1 MSLCHDLADRIV
13 NSKIDSSDHKIIES
27 SNSAILDTIGVTLI
41 GSKSEATRSVI
52 TALDAKNLSDGVLI
66 YGKKLKVSPLDAA
79 MINGTSSHALD
90 FDDCNNTMGGHPTV
104 PILAGL
110 LANGES
116 LHASGQDLIEAY
128 VIGVETICA
137 MAKVLNFHHYEKG
150 WHPTTTLGIF
160 GAVAANARLQ
170 RLDVEKTA
178 TAIAIAASMAAGIKA
193 NFGTFTKPFHVG
205 QCTKNGLLAVR
216 TADAGLTASPVAL
229 EGQQGFFAVY
239 NGEGN
244 YDATRLLEGWGAP
257 YEIVDPGI
265 AVKLYP
271 CCGSTHP
278 AVDAAIALKRE
289 HNLQL
294 SDIESVLS
302 WTHPRRLK
310 HTNRPRVYTGFDGK
324 FSVQYVVSR
333 ALQNGKISLSD
344 FNDDT
349 VNEPEIQKFLE
360 SKIKAEPHPKS
371 KPNEKNVY
379 YAELSIT
386 TKEGKHLQKFV
397 DAPVGRDKDHP
408 LPENALLNKFYDCCD
423 GVLAP
428 EKQSILAKKL
438 QNFQDLS
445 DIQHLSEFIENA
457 TITGS

>member
-1 MSLCHDLADRIV
+1 MSLSHSLADRIQTSV
-13 NSKIDSSDHKIIES
+13 VDLTDKRIIDS
-27 SNSAILDTIGVTLI
+27 SNSAILDTIGVTLM
-41 GSKSEATRSVI
+41 GSKSEATKSV
-52 TALDAKNLSDGVLI
+52 TKALDAKNTPDGALI
-66 YGKKLKVSPLDAA
+66 YGEKRKVSILDAA

-116 LHASGQDLIEAY
+116 IHANGQDFIKAY

-170 RLDVEKTA
+170 GLDVNKTA
-178 TAIAIAASMAAGIKA
+178 TAIAIAASMASGIKV
-193 NFGTFTKPFHVG
+193 NFGTYTKPYHVG
-205 QCTKNGLLAVR
+205 QCTRSGLLAVR
-216 TADAGLTASPVAL
+216 MADAGLTASPVAL
-229 EGQQGFFAVY
+229 EAQQGFFEVY
-239 NGEGN
+239 NGKGN
-244 YDATRLLEGWGAP
+244 YDPNRLLEAWGKP
-257 YEIVDPGI
+257 FEIVHPGI
-265 AVKLYP
+265 AVKLHP

-278 AVDAAIALKRE
+278 AIDAAIALKKE
-289 HNLQL
+289 HNLKL
-294 SDIESVLS
+294 SDVQSVVS

-310 HTNRPRVYTGFDGK
+310 HTNRPEVNTGFDGK

-344 FNDDT
+344 FSDDA
-349 VNEPEIQKFLE
+349 VNEPEIKQFLDAN
-360 SKIKAEPHPKS
+360 IRAEPHPKS
-371 KPNEKNVY
+371 KSNEKNVY

-386 TKEGKHLQKFV
+386 TNDGRHFQKFI

-408 LPENALLNKFYDCCD
+408 LPKNALLNKFYDCCD

-428 EKQSILAKKL
+428 GTETGLANKL

-445 DIQHLSEFIENA
+445 DVQLISEFIENA
-457 TITGS
+457 TIKRP

>member
-229 EGQQGFFAVY
+229 EGQQGFFEVY

-244 YDATRLLEGWGAP
+244 YDTTRLLEGWGAP
-257 YEIVDPGI
+257 FEIVDPGI

-310 HTNRPRVYTGFDGK
+310 HTNRPRVDTGFDGK

-333 ALQNGKISLSD
+333 ALQNGKI
-344 FNDDT
+344 
-349 VNEPEIQKFLE
+349 
-360 SKIKAEPHPKS
+360 
-371 KPNEKNVY
+371 
-379 YAELSIT
+379 
-386 TKEGKHLQKFV
+386 
-397 DAPVGRDKDHP
+397 
-408 LPENALLNKFYDCCD
+408 
-423 GVLAP
+423 
-428 EKQSILAKKL
+428 
-438 QNFQDLS
+438 
-445 DIQHLSEFIENA
+445 
-457 TITGS
+457 

>member
-1 MSLCHDLADRIV
+1 MSLCHSLADRIT
-13 NSKIDSSDHKIIES
+13 NSVIDFTDQHIIGS

-41 GSKSEATRSVI
+41 GSRSEATTSVI
-52 TALDAKNLSDGVLI
+52 KALEVNNKPDGALI
-66 YGKKLKVSPLDAA
+66 YGKKLKIGALDAA

-110 LANGES
+110 LANGEIM
-116 LHASGQDLIEAY
+116 HASGHDLIEAY
-128 VIGVETICA
+128 VICVETICA

-170 RLDVEKTA
+170 GLDVDKTA
-178 TAIAIAASMAAGIKA
+178 TAIAIAASMASGIKA
-193 NFGTFTKPFHVG
+193 NFGTYTKPYHVG
-205 QCTKNGLLAVR
+205 QCTRNGLLAVR
-216 TADAGLTASPVAL
+216 MADAGLTASPVAL
-229 EGQQGFFAVY
+229 EAQQGFFEVY
-239 NGEGN
+239 NGKGN
-244 YDATRLLEGWGAP
+244 YDPDRLLENWGTP
-257 YEIVDPGI
+257 FEIVDPGI
-265 AVKLYP
+265 AVKLHP

-289 HNLQL
+289 HNLKL
-294 SDIESVLS
+294 SDIQSVLS

-310 HTNRPRVYTGFDGK
+310 HTNRPVVNTGFDGK

-344 FNDDT
+344 FSDDV
-349 VNEPEIQKFLE
+349 VNEPEIKQFLE
-360 SKIKAEPHPKS
+360 TKIRAEPHPKS
-371 KPNEKNVY
+371 KPDEKNVY

-386 TKEGKHLQKFV
+386 TKDGRHLQKFV

-423 GVLAP
+423 GVLEP
-428 EKQSILAKKL
+428 GTELSLANRL
-438 QNFQDLS
+438 QNFQDVS
-445 DIQHLSEFIENA
+445 DVTHISEFIENA
-457 TITGS
+457 TIERP

>member
-1 MSLCHDLADRIV
+1 LSLCHDLADRIV
-13 NSKIDSSDHKIIES
+13 NCKIDNSDQKIIEA
-27 SNSAILDTIGVTLI
+27 SNFAILDTIGVTLI
-41 GSKSEATRSVI
+41 GSRSEATRSVLK
-52 TALDAKNLSDGVLI
+52 ALDAKNLSDGVLI
-66 YGKKLKVSPLDAA
+66 YGKKLRLSPLDAA

-116 LHASGQDLIEAY
+116 LHASGQDVIEAY
-128 VIGVETICA
+128 TIGVETICA

-150 WHPTTTLGIF
+150 WHPTTTLGVF

-170 RLDVEKTA
+170 GLDVAKTA
-178 TAIAIAASMAAGIKA
+178 TAIAIAASMASGIKA
-193 NFGTFTKPFHVG
+193 NFGTYTKPYHVG
-205 QCTKNGLLAVR
+205 QCTRNGLLAVR
-216 TADAGLTASPVAL
+216 MADAGLTASPVAL
-229 EGQQGFFAVY
+229 EGQQGFFEVY

-244 YDATRLLEGWGAP
+244 YNTNRLLEGWGEP
-257 YEIVDPGI
+257 FEIVDPGI
-265 AVKLYP
+265 AVKLHP

-289 HNLQL
+289 HNLKL
-294 SDIESVLS
+294 DDIESVLS

-310 HTNRPRVYTGFDGK
+310 HTNRPRVNTGFDGK

-333 ALQNGKISLSD
+333 ALHNGKISLSD
-344 FNDDT
+344 FDDDT
-349 VNEPEIQKFLE
+349 VNEPGIQKFLE

-371 KPNEKNVY
+371 KPSEKNVY

-386 TKEGKHLQKFV
+386 TKDGKHLKKFV

-408 LPENALLNKFYDCCD
+408 LPENALLEKFYDCCD
-423 GVLAP
+423 SVLKSGTEA
-428 EKQSILAKKL
+428 ELAKK
-438 QNFQDLS
+438 
-445 DIQHLSEFIENA
+445 IQHLHKVADVQYISEFIENA
-457 TITGS
+457 TIERS

>member
-1 MSLCHDLADRIV
+1 LSLCHDLADRIV
-13 NSKIDSSDHKIIES
+13 NSGIDNSDHKIIEAS
-27 SNSAILDTIGVTLI
+27 KSAILDTIGVTLI

-52 TALDAKNLSDGVLI
+52 KALDAKNSSDGVLI
-66 YGKKLKVSPLDAA
+66 YGKKLRLSPLDAA

-116 LHASGQDLIEAY
+116 LHASGQDVIEAY
-128 VIGVETICA
+128 TIGVETICA

-150 WHPTTTLGIF
+150 WHPTTTLGVF

-170 RLDVEKTA
+170 GLDVAKTA
-178 TAIAIAASMAAGIKA
+178 TAIAIAASMASGIKA
-193 NFGTFTKPFHVG
+193 NFGTYTKPYHVG
-205 QCTKNGLLAVR
+205 QCTRNGLLAVR
-216 TADAGLTASPVAL
+216 MADAGLTASPVAL
-229 EGQQGFFAVY
+229 EGQQGFFEVY
-239 NGEGN
+239 NGAGN
-244 YDATRLLEGWGAP
+244 YNTNRLLEGWGEP
-257 YEIVDPGI
+257 FEIVDPGI
-265 AVKLYP
+265 AVKLHP

-289 HNLQL
+289 HNLKL
-294 SDIESVLS
+294 DDIKSVLS

-310 HTNRPRVYTGFDGK
+310 HTNRPRVNTGFDGK

-333 ALQNGKISLSD
+333 ALHNGKIALSD
-344 FNDDT
+344 FDDDT

-386 TKEGKHLQKFV
+386 TKDGEYLQKFV

-408 LPENALLNKFYDCCD
+408 LPENALLEKFYDCCD
-423 GVLAP
+423 GVLKSGTEA
-428 EKQSILAKKL
+428 ELAKK
-438 QNFQDLS
+438 
-445 DIQHLSEFIENA
+445 IQYFHNVADVHSISEFIENA
-457 TITGS
+457 TIERS

>member
-1 MSLCHDLADRIV
+1 MSLCHSLADRIT
-13 NSKIDSSDHKIIES
+13 NSVIDFTDQHIIGS

-41 GSKSEATRSVI
+41 GSRSEATTSVI
-52 TALDAKNLSDGVLI
+52 KALEVNNKPDGALI
-66 YGKKLKVSPLDAA
+66 YGKKLKIGALDAA

-110 LANGES
+110 LANGEIM
-116 LHASGQDLIEAY
+116 HASGHDLIEAY

-170 RLDVEKTA
+170 GLDVDKTA
-178 TAIAIAASMAAGIKA
+178 TAIAIAASMASGIKA
-193 NFGTFTKPFHVG
+193 NFGTYTKPYHVG
-205 QCTKNGLLAVR
+205 QCTRNGLLAVR
-216 TADAGLTASPVAL
+216 MADAGLTASPVAL
-229 EGQQGFFAVY
+229 EAQQGFFEVY
-239 NGEGN
+239 NGKGN
-244 YDATRLLEGWGAP
+244 YDPDRLLENWGTP
-257 YEIVDPGI
+257 FEIVDPGI
-265 AVKLYP
+265 AVKLHP

-289 HNLQL
+289 HNLKL
-294 SDIESVLS
+294 SDIQSVLS

-310 HTNRPRVYTGFDGK
+310 HTNRPVVNTGFDGK

-344 FNDDT
+344 FSDDV
-349 VNEPEIQKFLE
+349 VNEPEIKQFLE
-360 SKIKAEPHPKS
+360 TKIRAEPHPKS
-371 KPNEKNVY
+371 KPDEKNVY
-379 YAELSIT
+379 YAELLIT
-386 TKEGKHLQKFV
+386 TKDGRHLQKFV

-423 GVLAP
+423 GVLEP
-428 EKQSILAKKL
+428 GTELSLANRL
-438 QNFQDLS
+438 QNFQDVS
-445 DIQHLSEFIENA
+445 DVTHISEFIENA
-457 TITGS
+457 TIERP

>member
-1 MSLCHDLADRIV
+1 MSLCHDLADCIV
-13 NSKIDSSDHKIIES
+13 NSKIDASDHKIIEA

-52 TALDAKNLSDGVLI
+52 TALDAKNLPDGVLV

-110 LANGES
+110 LANSEN
-116 LHASGQDLIEAY
+116 LHASGQRIIEAY
-128 VIGVETICA
+128 TIGVETICA

-150 WHPTTTLGIF
+150 WHPTTTLGVF
-160 GAVAANARLQ
+160 GAAAANARLQ
-170 RLDVEKTA
+170 GLDVAKTA
-178 TAIAIAASMAAGIKA
+178 TSVAIAASMASGIKA
-193 NFGTFTKPFHVG
+193 NFGTYTKPYHVG

-216 TADAGLTASPVAL
+216 MADAGLTASPVAL
-229 EGQQGFFAVY
+229 EGQQGFFEVY

-244 YDATRLLEGWGAP
+244 YNANRLLEGWGEP
-257 YEIVDPGI
+257 FEIVDPGI
-265 AVKLYP
+265 AVKLHP

-289 HNLQL
+289 HNLKL
-294 SDIESVLS
+294 DDIESVLS

-310 HTNRPRVYTGFDGK
+310 HTNRPTVTTGFDGK

-344 FNDDT
+344 FEDDT

-360 SKIKAEPHPKS
+360 SKIKAEPHPES

-386 TKEGKHLQKFV
+386 TKEGKHLQKFI

-408 LPENALLNKFYDCCD
+408 LPENALVQKFYDCCD
-423 GVLAP
+423 DVLEPGA
-428 EKQSILAKKL
+428 EIDLAKKL
-438 QNFQDLS
+438 QHFHDVA
-445 DIQHLSEFIENA
+445 DVQHISEFIENA
-457 TITGS
+457 TIERP

>member
-1 MSLCHDLADRIV
+1 LSLCHSLADRIT
-13 NSKIDSSDHKIIES
+13 NSVIDFTDQHIIGS

-41 GSKSEATRSVI
+41 GSRSEATTSVI
-52 TALDAKNLSDGVLI
+52 KALEVNNKPDGALI
-66 YGKKLKVSPLDAA
+66 YGKKLKIGALDAA

-110 LANGES
+110 LANGEIM
-116 LHASGQDLIEAY
+116 HASGHDLIEAY

-170 RLDVEKTA
+170 GLDVDKTA
-178 TAIAIAASMAAGIKA
+178 TAIAIAASMASGIKA
-193 NFGTFTKPFHVG
+193 NFGTYTKPYHVG
-205 QCTKNGLLAVR
+205 QCTRNGLLAVR
-216 TADAGLTASPVAL
+216 MADAGLTASPVAL
-229 EGQQGFFAVY
+229 EAQQGFFEVY
-239 NGEGN
+239 NGKGN
-244 YDATRLLEGWGAP
+244 YDPDRLLENWGTP
-257 YEIVDPGI
+257 FEIVDPGI
-265 AVKLYP
+265 AVKLHP

-289 HNLQL
+289 HNLKL
-294 SDIESVLS
+294 SDIQSVLS

-310 HTNRPRVYTGFDGK
+310 HTNRPVVNTGFDGK

-344 FNDDT
+344 FSDDV
-349 VNEPEIQKFLE
+349 VNEPEIKQFLE
-360 SKIKAEPHPKS
+360 TKIRAEPHPKS
-371 KPNEKNVY
+371 KPDEKNVY

-386 TKEGKHLQKFV
+386 TKDGRHLQKFV

-423 GVLAP
+423 GVLEP
-428 EKQSILAKKL
+428 GTELSLANRL
-438 QNFQDLS
+438 QNFQDVS
-445 DIQHLSEFIENA
+445 DVTHISEFIENA
-457 TITGS
+457 TIERP

>member
-1 MSLCHDLADRIV
+1 MSLSYILADRII
-13 NSKIDSSDHKIIES
+13 NSKVDVADQRIIES
-27 SNSAILDTIGVTLI
+27 ANSALLDTVGVTLI
-41 GSKSEATRSVI
+41 GSKSEATQSVI
-52 TALDAKNLSDGVLI
+52 KALEAKNTRDGALI
-66 YGKKLKVSPLDAA
+66 YGKKLKVSMLDAA

-110 LANGES
+110 LANSES
-116 LHASGQDLIEAY
+116 MHANGRDVIEAY
-128 VIGVETICA
+128 TVGVETICA

-170 RLDVEKTA
+170 NLDVDKTA
-178 TAIAIAASMAAGIKA
+178 TAIAIAASMASGIKA
-193 NFGTFTKPFHVG
+193 NFGTYTKPYHVG
-205 QCTKNGLLAVR
+205 HCTRNGLLAVR
-216 TADAGLTASPVAL
+216 MADAGLTAGSFAL
-229 EGQQGFFAVY
+229 EGQQGFFEVY
-239 NGEGN
+239 NGRGN
-244 YDATRLLEGWGAP
+244 YDPDRLLEAWGDP
-257 YEIVDPGI
+257 FEIVEPGI
-265 AVKLYP
+265 AVKLHP

-289 HNLQL
+289 HDLQL
-294 SDIESVLS
+294 SDIQSVLS

-310 HTNRPRVYTGFDGK
+310 HTDRPEVKTGFDGK

-344 FNDDT
+344 FSDNA
-349 VNEPEIQKFLE
+349 VNEPEIQQFLATN
-360 SKIKAEPHPKS
+360 IRAEPHPES

-379 YAELSIT
+379 YAELTIT
-386 TKEGKHLQKFV
+386 TKDGRNLQKFV

-408 LPENALLNKFYDCCD
+408 LPENALINKFNDCCV
-423 GVLAP
+423 GVLARGS
-428 EKQSILAKKL
+428 EVELANKL
-438 QNFQDLS
+438 QNFQDVS

-457 TITGS
+457 TIERP

>member
-1 MSLCHDLADRIV
+1 MSLCHSLADRIT
-13 NSKIDSSDHKIIES
+13 NSVIDFTDQHIIGS

-41 GSKSEATRSVI
+41 GSRSEATTSVI
-52 TALDAKNLSDGVLI
+52 KALEVNNKPDGALI
-66 YGKKLKVSPLDAA
+66 YGKKLKIGALDAA

-110 LANGES
+110 LANGEIM
-116 LHASGQDLIEAY
+116 HASGHDLIEAY

-170 RLDVEKTA
+170 GLDVDKTA
-178 TAIAIAASMAAGIKA
+178 TAIAIAASMASGIKA
-193 NFGTFTKPFHVG
+193 NFGTYTKPYHVG
-205 QCTKNGLLAVR
+205 QCTRNGLLAVR
-216 TADAGLTASPVAL
+216 MADAGLTASPVAL
-229 EGQQGFFAVY
+229 EAQQGFFEVY
-239 NGEGN
+239 NGKGN
-244 YDATRLLEGWGAP
+244 YDPDRLLENWGTP
-257 YEIVDPGI
+257 FEIVDPGI
-265 AVKLYP
+265 AVKLHP

-289 HNLQL
+289 HNLKL
-294 SDIESVLS
+294 SDIQSVLS

-310 HTNRPRVYTGFDGK
+310 HTNRPAVNTGFDGK

-344 FNDDT
+344 FSDDV
-349 VNEPEIQKFLE
+349 VNEPEIKQFLE
-360 SKIKAEPHPKS
+360 TKIRAEPHPKS
-371 KPNEKNVY
+371 KPDEKNVY

-386 TKEGKHLQKFV
+386 TKDGRRLQKFV

-423 GVLAP
+423 GVLEP
-428 EKQSILAKKL
+428 GTELSLANRL
-438 QNFQDLS
+438 QNFQDVS
-445 DIQHLSEFIENA
+445 DVTHISEFIENA
-457 TITGS
+457 TIERP